1 MSLRLLCLQIALVFF
16 GVVIAISEQSLVA
29 ALLLYL
35 LCHTDGK
42 CQVWVF
48 FCSGLGGYQDCQV
61 HCEKKLKKINPDF
74 RQG

>member
-1 MSLRLLCLQIALVFF
+1 MSLRLLCLQSALVFF

-48 FCSGLGGYQDCQV
+48 FCLGWGAGNV
-61 HCEKKLKKINPDF
+61 KKKFDKE
-74 RQG
+74 

>member
-48 FCSGLGGYQDCQV
+48 FCPGWGA
-61 HCEKKLKKINPDF
+61 IF
-74 RQG
+74 

>member
-1 MSLRLLCLQIALVFF
+1 MESPFACFVCRLPLFFF

-35 LCHTDGK
+35 LYHTDGK

-48 FCSGLGGYQDCQV
+48 FCPGWGA
-61 HCEKKLKKINPDF
+61 IF
-74 RQG
+74 

>member
-48 FCSGLGGYQDCQV
+48 FCPGLGGYILV
-61 HCEKKLKKINPDF
+61 LKTQPLSATII
-74 RQG
+74 

>member
-48 FCSGLGGYQDCQV
+48 FCPGLGGLYFSL
-61 HCEKKLKKINPDF
+61 ENPTSF
-74 RQG
+74 CYNYLVKVCHF